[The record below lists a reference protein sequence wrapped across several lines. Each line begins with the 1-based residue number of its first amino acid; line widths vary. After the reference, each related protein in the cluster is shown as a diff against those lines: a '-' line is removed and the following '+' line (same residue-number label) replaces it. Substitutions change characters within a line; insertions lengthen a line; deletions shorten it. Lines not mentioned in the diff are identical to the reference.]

1 MTIRILHW
9 TSCIILAVIF
19 IYSGYIKI
27 ESPLQFAAA
36 ITGYQLVPENLVFPI
51 AKYFPWIEI
60 ALGVLL
66 LTGWK
71 SRYVAMA
78 ATGLL
83 LFFTVILTITY
94 FRGINANC
102 GCFSF
107 DDQITPKTIARDSIL
122 LIPAL
127 FLVFEEKLLRRSRAI
142 KVPASSS
149 PTPESE

>member
-9 TSCIILAVIF
+9 ASCIILAVIF
-19 IYSGYIKI
+19 LYSGYIKI
-27 ESPLQFAAA
+27 DSPLQFAAA
-36 ITGYQLVPENLVFPI
+36 VTGYQLVPENLVFTI
-51 AKYFPWIEI
+51 ARYFPWVEI

-66 LTGWK
+66 LSGWK
-71 SRYVAMA
+71 SRYAAMA
-78 ATGLL
+78 SAGLL

-107 DDQITPKTIARDSIL
+107 DDRISPKTIARDSIF

-127 FLVFEEKLLRRSRAI
+127 FLIFEKKFPGKS
-142 KVPASSS
+142 KDSDPASFSAA
-149 PTPESE
+149 PDAE

>member
-9 TSCIILAVIF
+9 TCCVLLAVVF
-19 IYSGYIKI
+19 LYSGYIKI
-27 ESPLQFAAA
+27 DSQLQFAAA
-36 ITGYQLVPENLVFPI
+36 VTGYQLVPDNLVFPI
-51 AKYFPWIEI
+51 AKYFPWIEM
-60 ALGVLL
+60 ALGALL

-78 ATGLL
+78 AAGLL

-107 DDQITPKTIARDSIL
+107 DDQISPKTIARDSIIL
-122 LIPAL
+122 LPAL
-127 FLVFEEKLLRRSRAI
+127 FLVFENKFRRTPKPGEAVAI
-142 KVPASSS
+142 GT
-149 PTPESE
+149 TPDIK

>member
-9 TSCIILAVIF
+9 ASCIILGVIF
-19 IYSGYIKI
+19 LYTGYIKI
-27 ESPLQFAAA
+27 DSPLQFAAA
-36 ITGYQLVPENLVFPI
+36 ITGYQLVPEHLVFTI
-51 AKYFPWIEI
+51 AQYFPWIEI

-71 SRYVAMA
+71 SRYAAVA

-94 FRGINANC
+94 FRGIHANC

-107 DDQITPKTIARDSIL
+107 DDQISPKTIARDSIII
-122 LIPAL
+122 IPAL
-127 FLVFEEKLLRRSRAI
+127 FLVFEKGFHRNSKTPAPSAI
-142 KVPASSS
+142 S
-149 PTPESE
+149 PSPEPE

>member
-19 IYSGYIKI
+19 LYSGYIKI
-27 ESPLQFAAA
+27 ESWLQFAAA
-36 ITGYQLVPENLVFPI
+36 VTGYQLVPENLVIPI
-51 AKYFPWIEI
+51 ARYFPWVEI

-66 LTGWK
+66 LSGWK
-71 SRYVAMA
+71 SRYTGMA
-78 ATGLL
+78 SAGLL

-107 DDQITPKTIARDSIL
+107 DDRISPKTIARDSL
-122 LIPAL
+122 FLIPAL
-127 FLVFEEKLLRRSRAI
+127 FLIFENKFPRKPKNSD
-142 KVPASSS
+142 PASIGAA
-149 PTPESE
+149 PDTE

>member
-19 IYSGYIKI
+19 LYSGYIKI
-27 ESPLQFAAA
+27 DSPLQFAAA
-36 ITGYQLVPENLVFPI
+36 VTGYQLVPENLVFPI
-51 AKYFPWIEI
+51 SKYFPWVEI
-60 ALGVLL
+60 ALGVFL

-71 SRYVAMA
+71 SRYAAMA
-78 ATGLL
+78 AAGLL

-107 DDQITPKTIARDSIL
+107 DDQISPKTIARDSIF

-127 FLVFEEKLLRRSRAI
+127 FLLFENKFFGKSKAG
-142 KVPASSS
+142 
-149 PTPESE
+149 TPSFTSAAPDAE